1 MEFLSLTPYIA
12 KVSIVQPSSQKGI
25 HRAGLI
31 LVRRRFDGI
40 CARRPTRQT
49 AED

>member
-1 MEFLSLTPYIA
+1 MEFLPLTPYIA

-25 HRAGLI
+25 HWAGLI

-40 CARRPTRQT
+40 CEGRPTCQT
-49 AED
+49 AEE